1 MIRTITKKDLLAIEK
16 ITSKELVN
24 RNDVNFELSGI
35 SVENNI
41 IDSVTIIGCQSLTDF
56 FNGNLPSD
64 LAEIEELGSQEIIA
78 VYSADNTSETLWKT
92 YGKYAHH
99 VE

>member
-24 RNDVNFELSGI
+24 RNDINFELSGI

-41 IDSVTIIGCQSLTDF
+41 IDSVTIIGCQSLTD
-56 FNGNLPSD
+56 LYRPEKS
-64 LAEIEELGSQEIIA
+64 
-78 VYSADNTSETLWKT
+78 
-92 YGKYAHH
+92 
-99 VE
+99 